1 MKALIPLV
9 LIASYLGFLA
19 WWFLRNDSSQSS
31 RNSQRVARTVVV
43 APKSPQVLSKSPSHS
58 EAKRSLVKQK
68 SPVLREHAPSST
80 HIRADELPSFKPYPY
95 PGGQPYYP
103 GEKTTAYVRVPSTGK
118 QEAMTV
124 NQGGEYPRLLTKPG
138 ETVQIRLAFT
148 ETPPETPIALT
159 AQDGGLIEGKQKS
172 TVGWVDSAGQLAFAY
187 SVSNNAGMHRVTV
200 GTPSGETKT
209 LEFWVEAPQ

>member
-1 MKALIPLV
+1 M
-9 LIASYLGFLA
+9 
-19 WWFLRNDSSQSS
+19 
-31 RNSQRVARTVVV
+31 VVD
-43 APKSPQVLSKSPSHS
+43 PKSPQIVSKRTSNE
-58 EAKRSLVKQK
+58 EAKRGLVKEK
-68 SPVLREHAPSST
+68 IPVLRAQVPSSS
-80 HIRADELPSFKPYPY
+80 HIRADDLPSFKPYPY

-187 SVSNNAGMHRVTV
+187 SLSNNPGMHRVTV

-209 LEFWVEAPQ
+209 LEFWVQAPAEAKP